1 MNFVQITG
9 FVLHTKKVRNF
20 VPKKSNFVQKRK
32 TVAQAN
38 LLFRAVVNLTYN
50 SINGVFFEITFTVP
64 LTRKS

>member
-1 MNFVQITG
+1 MNFVQNRFRIAYEKG
-9 FVLHTKKVRNF
+9 TKFRA
-20 VPKKSNFVQKRK
+20 KKSHFVQKRK